1 MSPTSSRFRPKAI
14 TLAVLLAFALPT
26 LHAHAQETK
35 PASVRSYAIPAGSLE
50 EVLTRFT
57 ASAGIALSF
66 DPAIVS
72 GLRSGGLS
80 GSYTGEQGLQRILL
94 GSGLTAEPRND
105 GSYTL
110 RKLSASTIKDEVTLA
125 PVTVIATLSATTEGF
140 NSYAAQATSIFKG
153 AKSLKEIPQSVSV
166 MTRQQMDDQ
175 GITRLDQAYT
185 QMPGVRMDG
194 YADIARIFA
203 RGFQVSTQLDGVPF
217 GEEGFYQVDPAI
229 YDRVEMLRGPAGLLA
244 GSGEPGGTLNL
255 VRKRPRDKFAFS
267 GSVSYGSWN
276 DARTELDI
284 SSPLN
289 ESGTL
294 RGRAVAM
301 FQDRDQFYDFASDRR
316 SLFYGILEHDLTSRD
331 TVGLSVTR
339 MERVGNSYY
348 GVPRYSDGSL
358 PGRNTFV
365 GATDV
370 PTTRDTTDVMLDYQH
385 RFDNGWVGK
394 ATLGARDEKFTNAG
408 FFGYTSVD
416 ISTAL
421 GMGGATYTNNT
432 EKYNAIDL
440 NFSGPFDLLG
450 RTHQATFGY
459 NRSVR
464 EVEMQNWLSRF
475 FASTNVLDNHN
486 WGGSSMVWPASGD
499 AFETKQSGF
508 YGSLNFRLTEPLSL
522 MIGGRLTDFDYRSR
536 SNYQSPW
543 LAGQNASQQ
552 FTPYAGLV
560 YALNKEIS
568 LYGSYAEIFV
578 PQSVR
583 DYQGNVLKPRTGEQF
598 ELGIKGAFL
607 NNKLN
612 ASLAVY
618 QLQDENRA
626 VNDMDPT
633 HVCPSAS
640 NGRCSIAIGKVRS
653 RGFEAEI
660 SGALSPRLNLSASY
674 TFNRTKYVGVP
685 DSNVSSSHFFA
696 WRTPKHLAKLWAQ
709 YRFTDD
715 ANLATRQV
723 WTLGGG
729 IIAQS
734 SLLNDAA
741 YVSRTY
747 RQGGYAIV
755 STRVGYQVNKN
766 INLNLDVDNVF
777 DKTYLVNLGDDAYYN
792 IYGKPRNFRLTMNY
806 KFE

>member
-1 MSPTSSRFRPKAI
+1 MPQTSSRFQPKAI
-14 TLAVLLAFALPT
+14 TLAVLLAFSLPT
-26 LHAHAQETK
+26 ISVHAQSA
-35 PASVRSYAIPAGSLE
+35 PASVRSYAIPAGSME

-57 ASAGIALSF
+57 ANAGIALSF
-66 DPAIVS
+66 DPAIVA
-72 GLRSGGLS
+72 GLRSNGLS
-80 GSYTGEQGLQRILL
+80 GNYTKEQGLQRILL
-94 GSGLTAEPRND
+94 DSGLVAEPRSD

-110 RKLSASTIKDEVTLA
+110 HKRSVSAIKNEATLA
-125 PVTVIATLSATTEGF
+125 PVTVTATLNATTEGSG
-140 NSYAAQATSIFKG
+140 SYAAQAASIFKG
-153 AKSLKEIPQSVSV
+153 AKSLKDIPQSISV

-194 YADIARIFA
+194 YADIARVFA

-217 GEEGFYQVDPAI
+217 GEESFYQLDPAI

-276 DARTELDI
+276 DVRTELDI

-294 RGRAVAM
+294 RGRAVAV

-316 SLFYGILEHDLTSRD
+316 SLFYGILELDLTSRD

-394 ATLGARDEKFTNAG
+394 ATFGARDEKFTNAG
-408 FFGYTSVD
+408 FFGYTSVNVN
-416 ISTAL
+416 TGL

-432 EKYNAIDL
+432 EKYNAFDL
-440 NFSGPFDLLG
+440 NFSGPFNLLG
-450 RTHQATFGY
+450 RTHQATFGF
-459 NRSVR
+459 NQSVR

-475 FASTNVLDNHN
+475 FASTDVLNNHN
-486 WGGSSMVWPASGD
+486 WGGSSRVWPASGD
-499 AFETKQSGF
+499 AFRTKQSGF

-522 MIGGRLTDFDYRSR
+522 MVGGRLTDFDYRSR

-543 LAGQNASQQ
+543 RDGQKASQQ

-560 YALNKEIS
+560 YDLNKQIS
-568 LYGSYAEIFV
+568 LYGSYSEIFV

-583 DYQGNVLKPRTGEQF
+583 NYLGNMIEPRTGEQF

-607 NNKLN
+607 NKKLN

-626 VNDMDPT
+626 IDDMDPT
-633 HVCPSAS
+633 HVCPGVGT
-640 NGRCSIAIGKVRS
+640 GRCSMAIGKVRS
-653 RGFEAEI
+653 RGFEAEV
-660 SGALSPRLNLSASY
+660 SGAPTSRLSLSASY
-674 TFNRTKYVGVP
+674 TFNRTKYLGTP
-685 DSNVSSSHFFA
+685 DSNLGTTQFFS

-709 YRFTDD
+709 YRFADD
-715 ANLATRQV
+715 TNLTTPGI
-723 WTLGGG
+723 WTVGGG

-734 SLLNDAA
+734 ALVDDRA
-741 YVSRTY
+741 YLSRIY
-747 RQGGYAIV
+747 RQGGYAVV

-766 INLNLDVDNVF
+766 MNLNLDVDNVF

-806 KFE
+806 KFD